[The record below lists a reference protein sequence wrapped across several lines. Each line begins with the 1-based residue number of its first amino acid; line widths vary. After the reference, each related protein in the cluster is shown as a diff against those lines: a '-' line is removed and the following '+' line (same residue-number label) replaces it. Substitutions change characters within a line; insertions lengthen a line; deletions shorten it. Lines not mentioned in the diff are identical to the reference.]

1 MTITING
8 SGTVTGITAGGL
20 PDAIITQPELATGVA
35 GTGPAFSAYLN
46 TTQTPTSGVWTK
58 ILFDAE
64 EFDTNNNFASS
75 RFTPTVAGYY
85 FVQAAMSSLGG
96 TFTACQIS
104 IYKNGSANKITTN
117 YATSSSLDDWTSN
130 VSSVIYLNGS
140 TDYLEIY
147 GNSVGATPQ
156 FIASNTYTYFS
167 GFLARS
173 A

>member
-1 MTITING
+1 
-8 SGTVTGITAGGL
+8 
-20 PDAIITQPELATGVA
+20 
-35 GTGPAFSAYLN
+35 
-46 TTQTPTSGVWTK
+46 
-58 ILFDAE
+58 
-64 EFDTNNNFASS
+64 
-75 RFTPTVAGYY
+75 
-85 FVQAAMSSLGG
+85 MSSLGG

-117 YATSSSLDDWTSN
+117 YAVSTSLDDWTSN

-147 GNSVGATPQ
+147 GNSVGASPQ
-156 FIASNTYTYFS
+156 FLASSTYTYFS